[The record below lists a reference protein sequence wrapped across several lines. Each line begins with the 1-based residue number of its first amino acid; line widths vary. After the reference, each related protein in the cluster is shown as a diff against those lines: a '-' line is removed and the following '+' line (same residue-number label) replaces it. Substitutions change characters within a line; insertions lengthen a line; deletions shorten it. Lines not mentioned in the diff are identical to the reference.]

1 MTPQHFKQWIKFFY
15 PHVWKKNTNELMG
28 YMTQND
34 DFSDSLVLNCHK
46 TSKRLPG
53 TPNHSSAQLTVN
65 TQSHMKRQTHWELQS
80 TQTQTTACN
89 RGQTH
94 NTCFPEHCV
103 QACCVFVI
111 EFTVHRITETVLANN
126 CLSVFKTQFIN
137 DTSAFLEEE
146 ARITVSQQ
154 ASYIC

>member
-1 MTPQHFKQWIKFFY
+1 MNQVLLFTRLKKEHKWTDGIYDSEWWFFRFTRIKLSQNIKAAPRHPKPFISTTDSKHTVTY
-15 PHVWKKNTNELMG
+15 EETNTLRAPE
-28 YMTQND
+28 
-34 DFSDSLVLNCHK
+34 HK
-46 TSKRLPG
+46 HKR
-53 TPNHSSAQLTVN
+53 
-65 TQSHMKRQTHWELQS
+65 
-80 TQTQTTACN
+80 TTACN

-126 CLSVFKTQFIN
+126 CLCVFKTQFIN

-146 ARITVSQQ
+146 ARITVSQL